1 MNPEYQSLC
10 VLAAI
15 AAWSTV
21 AGASV
26 EGEPRVLNWISLIS
40 LAVLR
45 GTAGLAYTGRPSF

>member
-10 VLAAI
+10 VLAAV

-26 EGEPRVLNWISLIS
+26 EGKFGFFNWISLIS
-40 LAVLR
+40 LAVLLER
-45 GTAGLAYTGRPSF
+45 LVTGYAGTPLF

>member
-26 EGEPRVLNWISLIS
+26 EGKFGFFNWISLIS
-40 LAVLR
+40 LAVLLER
-45 GTAGLAYTGRPSF
+45 LVSAYTGRPLF